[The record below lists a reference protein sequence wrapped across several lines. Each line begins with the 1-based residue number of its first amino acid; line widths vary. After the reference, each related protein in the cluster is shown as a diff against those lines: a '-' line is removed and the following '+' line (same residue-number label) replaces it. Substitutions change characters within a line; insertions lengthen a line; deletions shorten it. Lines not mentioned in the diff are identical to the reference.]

1 MKSSRKSP
9 GFEGKSCK
17 SLFPKFKNAWC
28 NGCKEKKGR
37 VQLKD
42 APKKKKKAKKSK
54 GVVLAAASL
63 SIIPRDPKRVQNFRD
78 WYQPAPFY
86 QRPLPLNAEK
96 KGYE

>member
-1 MKSSRKSP
+1 MQVT
-9 GFEGKSCK
+9 
-17 SLFPKFKNAWC
+17 LPKIQEC
-28 NGCKEKKGR
+28 LVQR
-37 VQLKD
+37 VQGKEGTCSIEGCSQE
-42 APKKKKKAKKSK
+42 KKAKKSK